1 MSEELN
7 PSSVLTMLGH
17 WIEHNEKHSESFNE
31 WALKLKDAG
40 YTTVGE
46 EIILAAKNMDQ
57 STKCLRKAREE
68 IKS

>member
-7 PSSVLTMLGH
+7 PSGVLTLLDH

-40 YTTVGE
+40 YTRVGE
-46 EIILAAKNMDQ
+46 EIIRAAENMDQ
-57 STKCLRKAREE
+57 STECLRRAREE
-68 IKS
+68 IKT